1 METLRPAR
9 LPERALDSHKGDYG
23 RVLIVAGSRAYPG
36 AALLS
41 VLGAG
46 RAGAGYVRLAA
57 PAEILPL
64 VMPGA
69 PFCIP
74 RGLPSSATGG
84 LDERAEP
91 ELRQLAADSDVVVLG
106 PGLGTD
112 EGTRRLTE
120 LLIPRLTGLLV
131 LDADALNL
139 LATGDPRTLRE
150 RRAPTVLTPHPGE
163 WKRLAERLDLPPF
176 EAGSRDERRE
186 DQAADLAHALGV
198 VVVLKGHRSVI
209 CDGERSRIEPRGHP
223 AMAKAGMGDVLSGAL
238 GALLARVP
246 DAAEATALAVRAHAL
261 AGELAAQELGP
272 EGVLPQDLA
281 DRLGRALALSEQEPD
296 WEQPEDAA
304 IG

>member
-9 LPERALDSHKGDYG
+9 LPERTLDSHKGDYG
-23 RVLIVAGSRAYPG
+23 RVLVVAGSRSYPG

-46 RAGAGYVRLAA
+46 RAGAGYVHLAA
-57 PAEILPL
+57 PAELLPL
-64 VMPGA
+64 VLPGA

-74 RGLPSSATGG
+74 TGLPSGPTGG
-84 LDERAEP
+84 LDEHAEP
-91 ELRQLAADSDVVVLG
+91 ELRRLGADCDVVVLG

-112 EGTRRLTE
+112 PGTARL
-120 LLIPRLTGLLV
+120 LDALVPRLAGLLV

-139 LATGDPRTLRE
+139 LAAGDPRKLRE

-163 WKRLAERLDLPPF
+163 WRRLAERLDLPPF

-186 DQAADLAHALGV
+186 DQAATLAHALGV
-198 VVVLKGHRSVI
+198 VVVLKGYRSVI
-209 CDGERSRIEPRGHP
+209 CDGARSRIEPRGHP

-246 DAAEATALAVRAHAL
+246 DAAEATALAVRAHAV
-261 AGELAAQELGP
+261 AGELAASELGP
-272 EGVLPQDLA
+272 EGVLPQDVA
-281 DRLGRALALSEQEPD
+281 ERLGRALALCEQEPD
-296 WEQPEDAA
+296 RGQPESGP
-304 IG
+304 IS